1 MTAEEIR
8 KTLQRE
14 FVRTIRKPFM
24 DAVKEYDMVR
34 PGDRVAV
41 CISGGKD
48 SMLLGL
54 LLRDLQHTV
63 DFELK
68 FLAMDPG
75 YAPEGRRHLE
85 ENARK
90 LDIPLEIFD
99 TDVLRVA
106 GSHSAEHPCF
116 LCAKMRRGYLY
127 AEAKK
132 RGCKVMMYGCGI
144 GPINRAAN
152 RRMAAKTIDASVDRI
167 TLRDDNSRA
176 LLSEMGVVHPD
187 ICVSADPTIILTPAP
202 HEIVNLALEKC
213 GIDPDGSYIGFGL
226 RNWKGLDDA
235 LPEIA
240 AAADYAYEKH
250 GLTPVFVPIEFP
262 SDLMPAERVGA
273 LLHCP
278 RHAVRIRQPIETT
291 IGILARM
298 KTVVGIRLHS
308 LMFSAGQGVPVV
320 GMSYDIKVD
329 GFLKYI
335 GSRTCL
341 QLSSVRADEL
351 CRLIDECVSGALDS
365 EVHRTAEMLR
375 DREQEN
381 VKGAAALLRLSGD

>member
-1 MTAEEIR
+1 
-8 KTLQRE
+8 
-14 FVRTIRKPFM
+14 
-24 DAVKEYDMVR
+24 
-34 PGDRVAV
+34 
-41 CISGGKD
+41 
-48 SMLLGL
+48 
-54 LLRDLQHTV
+54 
-63 DFELK
+63 
-68 FLAMDPG
+68 
-75 YAPEGRRHLE
+75 
-85 ENARK
+85 
-90 LDIPLEIFD
+90 
-99 TDVLRVA
+99 
-106 GSHSAEHPCF
+106 
-116 LCAKMRRGYLY
+116 
-127 AEAKK
+127 
-132 RGCKVMMYGCGI
+132 MYGCGI

-278 RHAVRIRQPIETT
+278 WHAVRIRQPIETT

-308 LMFSAGQGVPVV
+308 LMFSAGQGRAGRRHELRHQGGRLPQVYRQPDLPSALVRPSRRAVPPDRRVRFGRARQRGAPHGGNAARQGTGKRKGGQPRCSVCPGLTSDRQSVFSSRLNNQKGYDMKNHVV
-320 GMSYDIKVD
+320 CLSTTNYHPLPTRKQNVMSRLRNSEVLYFDPPVSIIAPLKDKKASAYISKYRQPGEKVE
-329 GFLKYI
+329 GHENITVYALPPVLPFFN
-335 GSRTCL
+335 
-341 QLSSVRADEL
+341 LSSA
-351 CRLIDECVSGALDS
+351 G
-365 EVHRTAEMLR
+365 
-375 DREQEN
+375 
-381 VKGAAALLRLSGD
+381 